1 MRSIQEDGFSI
12 SEDVFSS
19 SEVESLLR
27 NYPDDANG
35 RAGIRHAL
43 SDPNIFRLA
52 HDPRLIEMA
61 RAVLGSTTF
70 PFRATFFS
78 KTPKINWLV
87 AWHQDRTLP
96 IQEKREVPGWGP
108 WSVKAGVVHAGAPA
122 SALENVL
129 ALRIHLDDCLKMNG
143 PLRVLPKTHNLG
155 LLSDQAIRDLAI
167 ELLPVD
173 CLVPRGGVLAMRPL
187 LIHSSSKSQVEI
199 PRRVLHIEYAASG
212 ITEDG
217 LELAVV

>member
-1 MRSIQEDGFSI
+1 
-12 SEDVFSS
+12 
-19 SEVESLLR
+19 
-27 NYPDDANG
+27 
-35 RAGIRHAL
+35 
-43 SDPNIFRLA
+43 
-52 HDPRLIEMA
+52 
-61 RAVLGSTTF
+61 
-70 PFRATFFS
+70 
-78 KTPKINWLV
+78 
-87 AWHQDRTLP
+87 
-96 IQEKREVPGWGP
+96 
-108 WSVKAGVVHAGAPA
+108 
-122 SALENVL
+122 
-129 ALRIHLDDCLKMNG
+129 
-143 PLRVLPKTHNLG
+143 VLPKTHNLG